1 MKLTPLNITL
11 ACVLV
16 WAISEMNLDTEMTF
30 SWGWLIAL
38 CVILSLI
45 DLGFRMIFKDLKKV
59 WFAQIAFILV
69 VGVLMVVIRDRK
81 STRLNSSH
89 VKISYAVFC
98 LKK

>member
-16 WAISEMNLDTEMTF
+16 WVISELNLDTELTF

-45 DLGFRMIFKDLKKV
+45 DLGFRMIFKDLKKL
-59 WFAQIAFILV
+59 WFTQIAFILV
-69 VGVLMVVIRDRK
+69 VGMLMVLIR
-81 STRLNSSH
+81 
-89 VKISYAVFC
+89 VV
-98 LKK
+98 

>member
-16 WAISEMNLDTEMTF
+16 WVISELNLDTEMTF

-45 DLGFRMIFKDLKKV
+45 DLGFRMIFKDLKKL
-59 WFAQIAFILV
+59 WFTQIAFILV
-69 VGVLMVVIRDRK
+69 VGMLMVLIR
-81 STRLNSSH
+81 
-89 VKISYAVFC
+89 VV
-98 LKK
+98 